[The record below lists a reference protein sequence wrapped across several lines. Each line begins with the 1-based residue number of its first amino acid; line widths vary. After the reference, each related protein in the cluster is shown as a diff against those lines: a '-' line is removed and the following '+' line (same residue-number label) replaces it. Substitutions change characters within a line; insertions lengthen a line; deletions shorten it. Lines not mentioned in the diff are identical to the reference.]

1 MGQGGTSG
9 ILPIH
14 ETKKYKS
21 FPKLVSL
28 MSNPFTKSGLNIG
41 INQSKLITDES
52 LRNTGFGP
60 TSKHMKSRSTYYKTC
75 RGCSVNINRL
85 VVTRSIDRKTQDSIV
100 PVYQDEK
107 I

>member
-1 MGQGGTSG
+1 MYNKTTGSGLGGNSG

-41 INQSKLITDES
+41 IN
-52 LRNTGFGP
+52 
-60 TSKHMKSRSTYYKTC
+60 
-75 RGCSVNINRL
+75 
-85 VVTRSIDRKTQDSIV
+85 
-100 PVYQDEK
+100 
-107 I
+107 